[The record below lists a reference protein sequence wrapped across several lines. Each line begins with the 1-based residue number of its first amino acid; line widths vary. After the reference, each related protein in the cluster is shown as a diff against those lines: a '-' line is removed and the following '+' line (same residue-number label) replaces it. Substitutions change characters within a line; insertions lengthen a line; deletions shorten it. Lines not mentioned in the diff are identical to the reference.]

1 MLTHAESEILVA
13 AIDKGSAKVLLMRA
27 MGEISKKMKA
37 GVRVRI
43 FTPITQSN
51 TEQFKEVTSEVRHL
65 PSTSSAGVCVVDRK
79 EVMIIPESNDNPMT
93 HPSEE
98 TAILITSHS
107 IVEMFRVLF
116 FVGWDTSPLV
126 GDSIQRNTRE
136 YGTNSN

>member
-1 MLTHAESEILVA
+1 
-13 AIDKGSAKVLLMRA
+13 
-27 MGEISKKMKA
+27 MGEISKKMKE
-37 GVRVRI
+37 GVKVRI

-79 EVMIIPESNDNPMT
+79 EVMIIPESNDNPVT
-93 HPSEE
+93 QSSEE
-98 TAILITSHS
+98 TAILITSLS

-126 GDSIQRNTRE
+126 GDSVQRNAGE
-136 YGTNSN
+136 YGIDGA